1 MRRSDGAGRGMY
13 QRMRRRFLDNCRA
26 QRASCFFCGNE
37 LDFTARHGD
46 PRAVTVHHVIPVV
59 TAPHLEFDT
68 GNWKPACA
76 LCNKLGM
83 AAFGPDDSD
92 DRGVVPDTGVE
103 SEDWN
108 TTLLNE
114 QP

>member
-68 GNWKPACA
+68 GNWKPAC
-76 LCNKLGM
+76 G
-83 AAFGPDDSD
+83 
-92 DRGVVPDTGVE
+92 RTGTLSWQIIPRLRPCWRNAWMV
-103 SEDWN
+103 WN
-108 TTLLNE
+108 
-114 QP
+114 

>member
-59 TAPHLEFDT
+59 T
-68 GNWKPACA
+68 PACA